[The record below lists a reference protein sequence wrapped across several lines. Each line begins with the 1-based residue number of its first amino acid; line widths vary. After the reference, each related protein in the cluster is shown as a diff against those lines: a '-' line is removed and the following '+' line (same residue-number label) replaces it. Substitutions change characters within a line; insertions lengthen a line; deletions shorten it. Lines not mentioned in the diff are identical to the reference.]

1 LSNLIG
7 LNRLILI
14 DIKNFGTYLYQKKF
28 LDSIRTLVELK
39 YLILELRQFQITQD
53 LIETLSFL
61 KNLKSFFFE
70 TQLAINSKFLDFNPL
85 KQVYFN
91 IKYRKRVKLLV
102 LILKLQNMKY
112 FFIYC
117 DISNNESQK
126 LKKHILKYAYL
137 KILLF

>member
-1 LSNLIG
+1 LTIFEGNIDKFSCVFSQLSCLIG

-28 LDSIRTLVELK
+28 LDSIRNLVELK
-39 YLILELRQFQITQD
+39 HLILELRQFQITQD

-85 KQVYFN
+85 KQVNFN
-91 IKYRKRVKLLV
+91 IK
-102 LILKLQNMKY
+102 
-112 FFIYC
+112 
-117 DISNNESQK
+117 
-126 LKKHILKYAYL
+126 
-137 KILLF
+137 